1 MVMSSQNG
9 EILHVKLLKSSC
21 LNGVEGFRQ
30 VDGHLCS
37 RRSVLLSSD
46 VMPHTSSQS
55 SYTGWIECTFTQK
68 TKSKARASSCTS
80 ARTLD
85 EVGEDMPEMQV
96 CDGTC
101 GQMLLVSQMTKLHCA
116 HLFCQDCKIE
126 GQRTHAQCVPPEADT
141 IIHLANSVHALDS
154 GESTVDAKDD
164 HGDDRRVVFEYES
177 QQAVLWIQPN
187 MTYGELIDLLVP
199 IFSIPDD
206 YKITFTYLA
215 HGSVTGVVES
225 VSTPIETRLATVR
238 FPTSEV
244 VLVTATP

>member
-1 MVMSSQNG
+1 
-9 EILHVKLLKSSC
+9 
-21 LNGVEGFRQ
+21 
-30 VDGHLCS
+30 
-37 RRSVLLSSD
+37 
-46 VMPHTSSQS
+46 
-55 SYTGWIECTFTQK
+55 
-68 TKSKARASSCTS
+68 
-80 ARTLD
+80 
-85 EVGEDMPEMQV
+85 MPEMQV

-116 HLFCQDCKIE
+116 HLFCQNCKAY
-126 GQRTHAQCVPPEADT
+126 GQRMLFKVSAHAQCVPPEADA
-141 IIHLANSVHALDS
+141 IIHLASSALES

-215 HGSVTGVVES
+215 HGSVTGVVDS
-225 VSTPIETRLATVR
+225 VSTPVETKLATVR
-238 FPTSEV
+238 FPTSDV
-244 VLVTATP
+244 VLVTAAP